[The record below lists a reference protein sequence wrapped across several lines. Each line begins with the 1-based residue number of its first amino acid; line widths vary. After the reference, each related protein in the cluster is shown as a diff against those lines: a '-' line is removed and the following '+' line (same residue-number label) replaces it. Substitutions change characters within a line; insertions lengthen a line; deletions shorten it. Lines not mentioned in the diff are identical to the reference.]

1 MKRIFSV
8 LPLTLAAVGVTAAVT
23 AAVMT
28 VSGAAALPGMVDLR
42 RAGKFRDTCDRVG
55 CLSCGRSSR

>member
-8 LPLTLAAVGVTAAVT
+8 LPLTLAAVGVTAAVA

-28 VSGAAALPGMVDLR
+28 VSGAAALPGGLTTG
-42 RAGKFRDTCDRVG
+42 APE
-55 CLSCGRSSR
+55 SSETPVTVPDV